1 MCLSDGFGGLCP
13 PAVWASCFNGQVQ
26 REVVQVVMTLEITSF
41 KIFEEAQ
48 GFESE
53 TRRLR
58 GDLLAVL
65 QYLEDHH
72 GEGIID
78 LFDDTQEGED

>member
-1 MCLSDGFGGLCP
+1 MALEDCAYLLFGLPVLMIRSREKWFKWWCLWKSHHLKL
-13 PAVWASCFNGQVQ
+13 SE
-26 REVVQVVMTLEITSF
+26 EV
-41 KIFEEAQ
+41 Q

-78 LFDDTQEGED
+78 LFYDTQEGED